1 VNLITD
7 SWRLKLLAIGLAILM
22 LGAVAFSQANTRTI
36 QVNMSYKNLPTDL
49 VLVAPPTQIGLSVS
63 VPNDFVLISSSV
75 TASADL
81 AHLKKGSAVSVP
93 IQVSTTDARI
103 TYTPPP
109 PITVNVDDLVSRQ
122 LDIQVL
128 TPNTAT
134 GWLVA
139 KAVAQC
145 GNPLNPCQVTFTG
158 PAALAASLSA
168 YVNDPD
174 PIAGESTYSYGQPVL
189 FRKKSGAIDL
199 SKVSTTP
206 QITWDPPT
214 VTAYVEAKRCISVTE
229 VTLLDD
235 APTRRPPAPYRIT
248 NIIVDPVQVQC
259 TGPADAIARLTTIT
273 LPAVDLGSS
282 TSNVSFNPRIPIPDG
297 VACSQT
303 TAKLTYAISL
313 NPNIQPTPSPTP
325 SP

>member
-7 SWRLKLLAIGLAILM
+7 SWRLKLLALGLAILM

-36 QVNMSYKNLPTDL
+36 QVNMAYKNLPTDL

-81 AHLKKGSAVSVP
+81 AHLKKGSAISVP

-109 PITVNVDDLVSRQ
+109 PITVNVDDFVSKQ

-128 TPNTAT
+128 TPNQAT
-134 GWLVA
+134 GWTVSS
-139 KAVAQC
+139 AVAQC
-145 GNPLNPCQVTFTG
+145 GNSTNPCQVTFSG
-158 PAALAASLSA
+158 PAALAAGLSA

-174 PIAGESTYSYGQPVL
+174 QIAAGSTNSLTQPVL
-189 FRKKSGAIDL
+189 FKQNNRSIDL
-199 SKVSTTP
+199 TKLSTLP

-214 VTAYVEAKRCISVTE
+214 VTAHVDAKRGTSITQ
-229 VTLLDD
+229 VTLIDD

-248 NIIVDPVQVQC
+248 NITVDPVSVQC
-259 TGPADAIARLTTIT
+259 TGPADAIARLTTFT
-273 LPAVDLGSS
+273 LPAVDLGGS
-282 TSNVSFNPRIPIPDG
+282 TSSVSFNIRIPIPEG

-303 TAKLTYAISL
+303 TAKVTYAIAQ
-313 NPNIQPTPSPTP
+313 NPNIQPTPTPTP
-325 SP
+325 

>member
-1 VNLITD
+1 MT
-7 SWRLKLLAIGLAILM
+7 
-22 LGAVAFSQANTRTI
+22 
-36 QVNMSYKNLPTDL
+36 YKNLPTDL

-81 AHLKKGSAVSVP
+81 AHLKKGSAISVP

-109 PITVNVDDLVSRQ
+109 PITVNVDDLVSKQ

-134 GWLVA
+134 GWLVT

-145 GNPLNPCQVTFTG
+145 GNPLN
-158 PAALAASLSA
+158 LSA
-168 YVNDPD
+168 YVNDSD
-174 PIAGESTYSYGQPVL
+174 PISVGSTYSYTQPVL

-199 SKVSTTP
+199 SKVTTTP

-214 VTAYVEAKRCISVTE
+214 VTTYVEAKRGISVTQ

-248 NIIVDPVQVQC
+248 NIIIDPVAVQC

-273 LPAVDLGSS
+273 LPAVDLGGS

-297 VACSQT
+297 VTCSQT
-303 TAKLTYAISL
+303 TAKVTYAISQ
-313 NPNIQPTPSPTP
+313 NPNIEPTPTPPP